1 LLGKSEATPTVYPI
15 EDPKSN
21 VQRSDVWA
29 IRVRHSY
36 SGKVYLS
43 VISRRLNKKRE
54 DDEENA
60 YMSETSLRIR
70 MFKPVADGYL
80 LAFAAEG
87 SGRET
92 TAAEKEAALAIAALN
107 PWQRRWLL
115 QEHAWWIA
123 DDAITLLARRL
134 PALSELL
141 EQWLRRSPE
150 ADGSFWSYIL
160 NSSMYS
166 APHIPPA
173 VAEAYSQL
181 GLQPG
186 APDRQVLAARRQLAR
201 RHHPDRGG
209 ELARMTALNSA
220 TDTVRDWLRRGS

>member
-1 LLGKSEATPTVYPI
+1 LPCQI
-15 EDPKSN
+15 EED
-21 VQRSDVWA
+21 
-29 IRVRHSY
+29 
-36 SGKVYLS
+36 
-43 VISRRLNKKRE
+43 

-60 YMSETSLRIR
+60 YMFETGLRIR

-87 SGRET
+87 IGRET
-92 TAAEKEAALAIAALN
+92 MAAEKEAALAIAALN

-141 EQWLRRSPE
+141 EQWLRRPPA
-150 ADGSFWSYIL
+150 ADGSYWSYIL
-160 NSSMYS
+160 ESSMYS
-166 APHIPPA
+166 ASLIPPA
-173 VAEAYSQL
+173 VAEAYGQL

-186 APDRQVLAARRQLAR
+186 ASAGQVLAARRQLAR

-209 ELARMTALNSA
+209 ELAQMTAINSA